1 MTVRYWDAEHETM
14 PRKDLERLQLQRLK
28 AVAARVY
35 ETVPFYRSAFRAKG
49 VTPDDIKSLK
59 DMSRLPFTTKQD
71 FRDNYPFGLMSCKMG
86 EVVRLHASSGTTG
99 KPVVAPYTR
108 GDINTWANVM
118 ARTLVSAGVT
128 ENDIVQNAYGYGLF
142 TGGLGIHYGAELLGA
157 TVVPTSVGNTKR
169 QIMLMQ
175 DFGST
180 VITCTPSYSL
190 VLYEAAQE
198 MGVDLKSTRLRIGIL
213 GAEPWSENM
222 RREIESKTGISA
234 VDIFGLTEIIGPG
247 VSAECIHKKGMHI
260 FEDHFLVETI
270 DPETGEQLPL
280 GTLGELVITTLTKE
294 AQPVIRYR
302 TRDLTVLNPEPC
314 ECGRTF
320 VRMSKLTGR
329 TDDMLIIRGVNVFPS
344 QIESVLLRVEGVLP
358 QYQIVVDRQ
367 HHMDDLEIQVE
378 VSEEVFSDEVAR
390 LENLQRRVSNEI
402 ESVLGIRA
410 RVKLVEPRTIERSA
424 GKARRV
430 IDKREL

>member
-1 MTVRYWDAEHETM
+1 
-14 PRKDLERLQLQRLK
+14 
-28 AVAARVY
+28 
-35 ETVPFYRSAFRAKG
+35 
-49 VTPDDIKSLK
+49 
-59 DMSRLPFTTKQD
+59 
-71 FRDNYPFGLMSCKMG
+71 
-86 EVVRLHASSGTTG
+86 
-99 KPVVAPYTR
+99 
-108 GDINTWANVM
+108 
-118 ARTLVSAGVT
+118 
-128 ENDIVQNAYGYGLF
+128 
-142 TGGLGIHYGAELLGA
+142 
-157 TVVPTSVGNTKR
+157 
-169 QIMLMQ
+169 
-175 DFGST
+175 
-180 VITCTPSYSL
+180 
-190 VLYEAAQE
+190 
-198 MGVDLKSTRLRIGIL
+198 
-213 GAEPWSENM
+213 M
-222 RREIESKTGISA
+222 RREIEAKTGISA

-247 VSAECIHKKGMHI
+247 VSAECIHKQGMHI

-280 GTLGELVITTLTKE
+280 GTPGELVITTLTKE

-358 QYQIVVDRQ
+358 QYQIIVDRQ
-367 HHMDDLEIQVE
+367 ARLDDLEIQVE
-378 VSEEVFSDEVAR
+378 VSEDVFSDELAR
-390 LENLQRRVSNEI
+390 LENLRRQVSNEL

-410 RVKLVEPRTIERSA
+410 RIKLVEPRTIERSV